1 MDFLNTSIKKLSILK
16 DIYALENKDNTNST
30 SLDNCSN
37 VNRYSVVYLFNKFVP
52 GFVSYEKSTNASMH
66 KLYFIQKLK
75 KSLENLLEEN
85 NIYIS
90 LKIAQI
96 FYFSDI
102 FENNKNDPSIGKIIQ
117 ILSDYIS
124 NHSRDICDIILDEC
138 ALTLSF
144 YYCLLFN

>member
-16 DIYALENKDNTNST
+16 DTYALESKDNSKST
-30 SLDNCSN
+30 SSTNNSN
-37 VNRYSVVYLFNKFVP
+37 VIRYSVAYLFNKFIP
-52 GFVSYEKSTNASMH
+52 GFVSYEKSTNISMH

-75 KSLENLLEEN
+75 ESLENLLEEN

-102 FENNKNDPSIGKIIQ
+102 YENNKNDPSIGRIIQ

-124 NHSRDICDIILDEC
+124 NHSSCICDIILNEC
-138 ALTLSF
+138 ILTLSF